1 MNITKSVSHK
11 ITNSAIILRWNNGA
25 GPGYGCWSIY
35 GNVSLIIQMRRTECT
50 NPLNPISGKPM
61 EGFDEQQKT
70 EHENKGHIEFVSKN
84 REGE

>member
-1 MNITKSVSHK
+1 
-11 ITNSAIILRWNNGA
+11 
-25 GPGYGCWSIY
+25 
-35 GNVSLIIQMRRTECT
+35 
-50 NPLNPISGKPM
+50 M